1 MSPFRDPFS
10 DPSTWTGYFSS
21 LSHHLLWRNY
31 LRLHFSF
38 IHLLCFVCD
47 PWTVNSVNPV
57 SSPLY
62 HHASCVECCLAH
74 SRYSTN
80 RCWDERTK
88 ECMMVSTHSVGLC
101 RTRQAS
107 NTWPWEIISR
117 HYHLLLFIAWHT
129 VKQHSPGN
137 KMGKYYQEL
146 SKMLKSPTQYTS
158 FIHLKAVY
166 FPPFSSPPLWPKC
179 RHFLFSCLYSYCC
192 MKYFFSKSREDE
204 PLKYYVFPCLE
215 RFNYSLLIIG

>member
-1 MSPFRDPFS
+1 MNWLFLVTISP
-10 DPSTWTGYFSS
+10 PSVTELSEVTLFICSS
-21 LSHHLLWRNY
+21 NLFC
-31 LRLHFSF
+31 LRPVDRKFCEPSVFATLPPR
-38 IHLLCFVCD
+38 LLC
-47 PWTVNSVNPV
+47 W
-57 SSPLY
+57 
-62 HHASCVECCLAH
+62 ECCLTH

-80 RCWDERTK
+80 IRWDERTK

-117 HYHLLLFIAWHT
+117 HYHLVLFIAWHMI
-129 VKQHSPGN
+129 KQHSPGN
-137 KMGKYYQEL
+137 KTGKYYQEL

-179 RHFLFSCLYSYCC
+179 RHFLFSCLYSYCR